1 MNNMK
6 KLFFILIAAGTLTAC
21 NNAENKT
28 ETAADTNTVAAP
40 NANPAAIKFAE
51 ENFDFGKIN
60 EAEKVTHVFKF
71 TNSSSQPL
79 IISNAVASCGCTT
92 PTWPSA
98 PILPGKEGE
107 IAVTFDS
114 AGKVGLQDKQITVT
128 ANTEPAQTVVHLIG
142 EVLAK
147 K

>member
-1 MNNMK
+1 MK
-6 KLFFILIAAGTLTAC
+6 KLFLILIAAGTLSAC
-21 NNAENKT
+21 NNADKSSEST
-28 ETAADTNTVAAP
+28 GTDTTAAAAK
-40 NANPAAIKFAE
+40 ADPAIIKFNE
-51 ENFDFGKIN
+51 ESHDFGKIT
-60 EAEKVTHVFKF
+60 EGEKVTHVFKF
-71 TNSSSQPL
+71 YNGSMQPL

-92 PTWPSA
+92 PTWPKT

-107 IAVTFDS
+107 VSVTFNS

-128 ANTEPAQTVVHLIG
+128 ANTDPAQTIVHLIG